1 MKFIHTGD
9 LHYGMKPDIGK
20 PWSTERAQAVKDAL
34 ASIVRAAR
42 DEKADLLLITPRCS
56 RFPGRKTSIISPS
69 RP

>member
-20 PWSTERAQAVKDAL
+20 PWSAERAQAVKDAL

-42 DEKADLLLITPRCS
+42 DEKVDLLLIAGDLFHHQPLVRDL
-56 RFPGRKTSIISPS
+56 
-69 RP
+69 